1 METTERIQATRRIDP
16 RERVETTE
24 RTETTERNE
33 TTERIE
39 ATGRVETIETETS
52 EELRQRLLRRERI
65 SGSEILLRMLLL
77 EGVECVFGYPG
88 GAVLYIYDAMH
99 GNPDFRHLL
108 TRHEQGAVH
117 AADGY
122 ARSTGRTGVCLA
134 TSGPG
139 ATNLVTGIATAHMDS
154 VPLVVITGNVST
166 SLIGTD
172 AFQEADIIGITQ
184 PIAKHGFFVTR
195 AEDLARTIREAFAIA
210 AAGRPGPVIVDIPKD
225 VSAAVVE
232 FVYPERLDLPP
243 ALLSPI
249 LPDEADV
256 EALAAAIRKAERPL
270 LLAGGGVI
278 QSGAADELALL
289 ARGTGIPVTT
299 TLMGMGALP
308 ADDPLWLGMPGM
320 HGTYA
325 ANQAIL
331 HCDLLIAVGARFD
344 DRVTMR
350 LDGFAQRAAIAHI
363 EIDAA
368 EIGKLV
374 QVDYPIRGDARVALS
389 ALNRALDL
397 DAAVRAREAGADS
410 PADSVSVA
418 NSSMTS
424 GSVVA
429 PLATSGS
436 HSRSLADSVASAV
449 SPAVRVWLSL
459 LSAWKRDF
467 PLRYRDSDD
476 VLKPQLVIE
485 MIARTTGGNAIVTT
499 DVGQHQ
505 MWTAQYG
512 RFDRPR
518 TLITSG
524 GLGTMG
530 FGFPAAIG
538 AQIGNPDRL
547 VVSVNGDGGMQ
558 MCAQELAVCAIRR
571 IPVKIVVIN
580 NRTLGMIKQWQE
592 LVYEGRYSHIDL
604 GGSPDFVLLA
614 EAYGVKG
621 LRASNKAEAE
631 AVWAEALA
639 TDGPV
644 LIDFV
649 VDKDELVYPMVPQGQ
664 RLQDMLLGDSG
675 MEPRLDSDYEEMKEE
690 TR

>member
-1 METTERIQATRRIDP
+1 M
-16 RERVETTE
+16 
-24 RTETTERNE
+24 
-33 TTERIE
+33 
-39 ATGRVETIETETS
+39 ETIETKES
-52 EELRQRLLRRERI
+52 MRERLLRRERL
-65 SGSEILLRMLLL
+65 SGSEILLRTLLL

-99 GNPDFRHLL
+99 GNPAFKHVL

-122 ARSTGRTGVCLA
+122 ARSTGKTGVCLA

-154 VPLVVITGNVST
+154 VPLVVITGNVAT
-166 SLIGTD
+166 TLIGTD

-184 PIAKHGFFVTR
+184 PVAKHGLFVR
-195 AEDLARTIREAFAIA
+195 HAEDLAGTIREAFAIA
-210 AAGRPGPVIVDIPKD
+210 NAGRPGPVIVDIPKD

-232 FVYPERLDLPP
+232 FVYPERIELPP
-243 ALLSPI
+243 SAQPAAN
-249 LPDEADV
+249 PDGEAIR
-256 EALAAAIRKAERPL
+256 ALAAAIRLAERPL
-270 LLAGGGVI
+270 LLSGGGVI
-278 QSGAADELALL
+278 QSGAAEALARL
-289 ARGTGIPVTT
+289 ARGAGIPVTT

-308 ADDPLWLGMPGM
+308 AGDPLWLGMPGM

-331 HCDLLIAVGARFD
+331 QCDLLVAVGARFD

-350 LDGFAQRAAIAHI
+350 LDGFAQGAAIAHVD
-363 EIDAA
+363 IDAA

-374 QVDYPIRGDARVALS
+374 QVDYPVQGDARLS
-389 ALNRALDL
+389 LEALNRELEI
-397 DAAVRAREAGADS
+397 AAVTAQADVAQAGTRIPEAARSAW
-410 PADSVSVA
+410 
-418 NSSMTS
+418 
-424 GSVVA
+424 
-429 PLATSGS
+429 LA
-436 HSRSLADSVASAV
+436 
-449 SPAVRVWLSL
+449 RV
-459 LSAWKRDF
+459 SAWKSAY

-476 VLKPQLVIE
+476 VLKPQYVIE
-485 MIARTTGGNAIVTT
+485 MIARTTGGDAIVTT

-505 MWTAQYG
+505 MWAAQYG

-518 TLITSG
+518 SLLTSG

-530 FGFPAAIG
+530 FGFPSAIG
-538 AQIGNPDRL
+538 AQIGNPDRV

-558 MCAQELAVCAIRR
+558 MCAQELAVCAIHK

-592 LVYEGRYSHIDL
+592 LVYEGRFSHIDL

-621 LRASNKAEAE
+621 LRAESKREAE

-649 VDKDELVYPMVPQGQ
+649 VDKDELVYPMVPQGK
-664 RLQDMLLGDSG
+664 RLQDMLLGDSDTDKDTDT
-675 MEPRLDSDYEEMKEE
+675 DSENNADEDKKEGA
-690 TR
+690 R